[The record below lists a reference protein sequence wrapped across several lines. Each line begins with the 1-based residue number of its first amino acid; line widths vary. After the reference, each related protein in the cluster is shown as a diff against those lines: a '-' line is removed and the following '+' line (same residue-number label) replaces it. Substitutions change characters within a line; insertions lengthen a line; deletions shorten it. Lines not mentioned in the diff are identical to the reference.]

1 MQVKQRILRIEFSV
15 HAHATEDV
23 ERVKQ
28 ALLNLLPEHVREKVA
43 FSEAVVE
50 GHYSNPIRRMS
61 VHISGEDAIKV
72 LEYLGSKLDDI
83 EKRALAVSLDLRY
96 DKKEGRLYIRFNKQD
111 AFLGRIKL
119 YDGDDVIRVVVVFRG
134 SPKLEDVK
142 RVLEEVGLL
151 S

>member
-1 MQVKQRILRIEFSV
+1 MQAKQRVLRIEFSV

-28 ALLNLLPEHVREKVA
+28 ALLNLLPEHIRGKVT
-43 FSEAVVE
+43 FSEILVE
-50 GHYSNPIRRMS
+50 GHYSNPIRRMT
-61 VHISGEDAIKV
+61 VHISGEDAIKA
-72 LEYLGSKLDDI
+72 LEYLGSTLDDI
-83 EKRALAVSLDLRY
+83 EKHALMASLDLRY
-96 DKKEGRLYIRFNKQD
+96 DRKEGRLYMRFSKQD

-142 RVLEEVGLL
+142 RMLEGVGLL

>member
-1 MQVKQRILRIEFSV
+1 M

-28 ALLNLLPEHVREKVA
+28 ALLNLLPDCVREKVV

-50 GHYSNPIRRMS
+50 GHYSNPIRRMT

-83 EKRALAVSLDLRY
+83 EKSALMASLDLRY
-96 DKKEGRLYIRFNKQD
+96 DEKEGRLYMRFSKQD
-111 AFLGRIKL
+111 AFLGRVKL
-119 YDGDDVIRVVVVFRG
+119 YDGDDVVRVVVVFRG
-134 SPKLEDVK
+134 SPRLEDVK
-142 RVLEEVGLL
+142 HILEEVGLL

>member
-1 MQVKQRILRIEFSV
+1 M

-28 ALLNLLPEHVREKVA
+28 ALLNLLPDCVRGKAV

-50 GHYSNPIRRMS
+50 GHYSNPIRRMT

-83 EKRALAVSLDLRY
+83 EKSALMASLDLRY
-96 DKKEGRLYIRFNKQD
+96 DEKEGRLYMRFSKQD
-111 AFLGRIKL
+111 AFLGRVKL
-119 YDGDDVIRVVVVFRG
+119 YDGDDVVRVVVVFRG
-134 SPKLEDVK
+134 SPRLEDVK
-142 RVLEEVGLL
+142 HILEEVGLL

>member
-1 MQVKQRILRIEFSV
+1 MRVKQRVLRIEFSV

-28 ALLNLLPEHVREKVA
+28 ALLNLLPEHIRGKVT
-43 FSEAVVE
+43 FSEILVE
-50 GHYSNPIRRMS
+50 GHYSNPIRRMT
-61 VHISGEDAIKV
+61 VHISGEDAIKA
-72 LEYLGSKLDDI
+72 LEYLGSTLDDI
-83 EKRALAVSLDLRY
+83 EKRALMASLDLRY
-96 DKKEGRLYIRFNKQD
+96 DRKEGRLYMRFSKQD

-142 RVLEEVGLL
+142 RMLEEVGLL